1 MLKEGASDSGS
12 VRKERH
18 PRKNKKPV
26 PGTQLYFTTLTYSVL
41 ERSPT
46 IPTSISNLML
56 FSAIALLGVSVA
68 LAVAAVLGDEA
79 CDASAAGSSSG
90 EKICAPA
97 KDDGSHVV
105 ITGEDEILERPA
117 WWDYDIDQLFE
128 EYFDCGGIIYGYE
141 DFEHNL
147 EERADKGKR
156 TKNSGVVSEA
166 QLQKLSHQ
174 WEILREKYVRE
185 VNLVPIFH
193 EVEID
198 TATGAVDGK
207 GEFEELPRSHGVSAI
222 VVPSQIGDAGPTKGR
237 GVFATSPIPKG
248 TLIVNLDNG
257 STGVFKVG
265 HSWREFAVSLPREV
279 ACNFI
284 EWSWVQTLPPPSEI
298 DDDIRNG
305 LSIFI
310 AFDESSLMNNA
321 DWDGV
326 EPNVRCGSPP
336 KHEGDD
342 WGPCRFHYY
351 ASRDIATGE
360 ELLLH
365 YGDFEEISQQG
376 WVDIGL

>member
-1 MLKEGASDSGS
+1 MFSVAS
-12 VRKERH
+12 
-18 PRKNKKPV
+18 
-26 PGTQLYFTTLTYSVL
+26 
-41 ERSPT
+41 
-46 IPTSISNLML
+46 
-56 FSAIALLGVSVA
+56 ALLGVSVD
-68 LAVAAVLGDEA
+68 LAVTAVLGDEA
-79 CDASAAGSSSG
+79 CGASVPGSSSG

-97 KDDGSHVV
+97 KYDDSHVV
-105 ITGEDEILERPA
+105 VTGEDEIREPPT
-117 WWDYDIDQLFE
+117 WWDNDIDELFE
-128 EYFDCGGIIYGYE
+128 DYFDCGSVIYGYE

-147 EERADKGKR
+147 DERAEKGKH
-156 TKNSGVVSEA
+156 TKNSDVVSEA
-166 QLQKLSHQ
+166 QLQILSHQ

-185 VNLVPIFH
+185 VNLVPILH

-198 TATGAVDGK
+198 AATGAVDGK
-207 GEFEELPRSHGVSAI
+207 GEFEEHPRTHGGSSI
-222 VVPSQIGDAGPTKGR
+222 VVPIRIGDAGPTKGR

-248 TLIVNLDNG
+248 TLILNLDNG

-310 AFDESSLMNNA
+310 AFDESNLMNNA

-326 EPNVRCGSPP
+326 EPNIRCGSPP
-336 KHEGDD
+336 KHEGGD

-351 ASRDIATGE
+351 ASRDIVAGE

>member
-1 MLKEGASDSGS
+1 MFS
-12 VRKERH
+12 V
-18 PRKNKKPV
+18 
-26 PGTQLYFTTLTYSVL
+26 
-41 ERSPT
+41 
-46 IPTSISNLML
+46 
-56 FSAIALLGVSVA
+56 AIALLGVSVV

-79 CDASAAGSSSG
+79 CGASVAGSSSG

-97 KDDGSHVV
+97 KDDDSHVV
-105 ITGEDEILERPA
+105 ITGEDEILEPPS
-117 WWDYDIDQLFE
+117 WWDYDINELFE
-128 EYFDCGGIIYGYE
+128 DYFDCASVIYGYEE

-147 EERADKGKR
+147 VERAEKR
-156 TKNSGVVSEA
+156 KHTKNSNVAET
-166 QLQKLSHQ
+166 QLQILSHQ
-174 WEILREKYVRE
+174 WEILREKYARE
-185 VNLVPIFH
+185 VNLVPILH
-193 EVEID
+193 EVEINA
-198 TATGAVDGK
+198 ATGAVDVK
-207 GEFEELPRSHGVSAI
+207 REFEGRSRTHGVSAI
-222 VVPSQIGDAGPTKGR
+222 VVPIRIGDAGPTKGR

-326 EPNVRCGSPP
+326 EPNIRCGSPP
-336 KHEGDD
+336 KHEGGD

-351 ASRDIATGE
+351 ASRDIAAGE
-360 ELLLH
+360 ELLLY

>member
-1 MLKEGASDSGS
+1 MFS
-12 VRKERH
+12 V
-18 PRKNKKPV
+18 
-26 PGTQLYFTTLTYSVL
+26 
-41 ERSPT
+41 
-46 IPTSISNLML
+46 
-56 FSAIALLGVSVA
+56 AIALLGVSVV

-79 CDASAAGSSSG
+79 CDAPAAGSSSG

-97 KDDGSHVV
+97 KDYDSHVV
-105 ITGEDEILERPA
+105 VTDEDEILERPT

-128 EYFDCGGIIYGYE
+128 DYFDCGSVIYGYE
-141 DFEHNL
+141 NFEHIL
-147 EERADKGKR
+147 DERSGKEKQ
-156 TKNSGVVSEA
+156 TKNSVSEA

-185 VNLVPIFH
+185 VNLVPIAH

-207 GEFEELPRSHGVSAI
+207 GEFEERPRTHGVSTI
-222 VVPSQIGDAGPTKGR
+222 VVPIRIGDAGPAKGR

-248 TLIVNLDNG
+248 TLTLNLDNG
-257 STGVFKVG
+257 STGIFKVG

-284 EWSWVQTLPPPSEI
+284 EWSWVQTLPPPSAI

-310 AFDESSLMNNA
+310 AFDESNLMNNA

-326 EPNVRCGSPP
+326 EPNIRCGSPP
-336 KHEGDD
+336 KHEGDA

-351 ASRDIATGE
+351 ASRDIAAGE

-376 WVDIGL
+376 WVDIGV